1 MALDFTAAPAAL
13 ELVDL
18 PRADGPAVIA
28 DAVGSAPSESLDAA
42 ASRIASRLEQS
53 LGPSDVVWTQNRRTV
68 LSSQRKGGRIV
79 VRMNRIF
86 AHAPS
91 ELVEA
96 IGKYLATG
104 DRRSSRAISRY
115 TDANR
120 IAITQARP
128 RTLEPRGAVHDLT
141 AIFADLE
148 RAELPGLLEG
158 VGITWGRH
166 GPLSPGRRR
175 SIRLGT
181 YSHDDHVIRIHPR
194 LDQPWVPVFFVRF
207 IVFHE
212 MLHHVEPARV
222 TEHRTEFH
230 TPEFRARERAYADYE
245 RAIAWERENLG
256 RLLRV

>member
-1 MALDFTAAPAAL
+1 MALDFAAPALL
-13 ELVDL
+13 ESVDT
-18 PRADGPAVIA
+18 PRAPAL
-28 DAVGSAPSESLDAA
+28 AVPQPLGAASETLDDA
-42 ASRIASRLEQS
+42 ASRIARRLVAS
-53 LGPSDVVWTQNRRTV
+53 LGPSAVVWTENRRTV
-68 LSSQRKGGRIV
+68 LSSRRKDGRVV

-86 AHAPS
+86 AQAPG
-91 ELVEA
+91 ELVDA

-104 DRRSSRAISRY
+104 DRPSSRAISRY
-115 TDANR
+115 TETHRTA
-120 IAITQARP
+120 IAQTRP
-128 RTLEPRGAVHDLT
+128 RTLEPRGSVHDLS

-148 RAELPGLLEG
+148 QRELPGLLAG

-181 YSHDDHVIRIHPR
+181 YSHDDHVIRVHPR
-194 LDQPWVPVFFVRF
+194 LDQAWVPVFFVRF

-230 TPEFRARERAYADYE
+230 TPAFRARERSYADYE
-245 RAIAWERENLG
+245 QAIAWERANLG